1 MSGVP
6 WYAFAARRSSK
17 GATVSSHQPRLVSIA
32 LAAAT
37 MLAACGQVSVGGV
50 TSGTSRDAVATD
62 VSAQAL
68 GKFNPADYQSIPF
81 DTLWEAIDDPR
92 SELRKSL
99 TNRRIQVSCVG
110 LFTFPKDGLGSLYV
124 TLHTPRQ
131 PSGPQDRIRGFVAE
145 GFAKSLFYM
154 QSRERKIAWLSER
167 GLKEDFVGPDGYFSG
182 KVKVSPVTVFAQ
194 VLPAG
199 EKALDPGFKH
209 FSFHAVRR
217 EDGKL
222 FAL

>member
-1 MSGVP
+1 VNSRRSREC
-6 WYAFAARRSSK
+6 ARRR
-17 GATVSSHQPRLVSIA
+17 AQLE
-32 LAAAT
+32 
-37 MLAACGQVSVGGV
+37 
-50 TSGTSRDAVATD
+50 GTSRDVAAPD
-62 VSAQAL
+62 VAAQAL
-68 GKFNPADYQSIPF
+68 GKFNPADY
-81 DTLWEAIDDPR
+81 
-92 SELRKSL
+92 
-99 TNRRIQVSCVG
+99 
-110 LFTFPKDGLGSLYV
+110 
-124 TLHTPRQ
+124 PRQ

-167 GLKEDFVGPDGYFSG
+167 GLKEDFVGPGGYFGG